1 LYLFI
6 FIKYDFIKYFIILDK
21 QMVSSSG
28 TESSEDEDDYSDG
41 KFNTKN
47 SIIVRAYP
55 NFNSTLGAYETKSKN
70 EETSKFKPIGL
81 DTVQQ
86 SNSFSKISPSV
97 PRPKPNIA
105 E

>member
-1 LYLFI
+1 
-6 FIKYDFIKYFIILDK
+6 
-21 QMVSSSG
+21 MVSSSG

-47 SIIVRAYP
+47 SIIFKANP
-55 NFNSTLGAYETKSKN
+55 NFNSKLGAYETKNKN

-86 SNSFSKISPSV
+86 SNSFSKISPSI
-97 PRPKPNIA
+97 PKLKPNIA
-105 E
+105 EYVLIFFYFHILK